1 LKKGLKSLNR
11 LVEELQRLP
20 GIGKKSAERLTF
32 FLLKSDSDLCKNLAQ
47 SIGQLQ
53 ERVRFCS
60 DCGGITETNPCGICS
75 DDQREK
81 ELICVVE
88 EPRDVFAIERTGEFK
103 GVYQVLMGAIS
114 PLDGVGPEDL
124 RIGPLLDKVKNGGVQ
139 EVILATNPNMEGET
153 TASYLS
159 TLLRPYNVRVT
170 RIARGL
176 PMGGDLEY
184 ADEVTLTKSLQ
195 GRQEI

>member
-1 LKKGLKSLNR
+1 MKKGLKSLNR

>member
-1 LKKGLKSLNR
+1 MKKELESLNA
-11 LVEELQRLP
+11 LVQELQRLP

-32 FLLKSDSDLCKNLAQ
+32 FLLKSDPSLCKNLAQ
-47 SIGQLQ
+47 AITQLK
-53 ERVRFCS
+53 EKVGFCS
-60 DCGGITETNPCGICS
+60 ECGGITESDPCGICS
-75 DDQREK
+75 DDQRKK
-81 ELICVVE
+81 EIICVVE
-88 EPRDVFAIERTGEFK
+88 EPRDVFAIEKTGEFH

-114 PLDGVGPEDL
+114 PLDGIGPEDL
-124 RIGPLLDKVKNGGVQ
+124 RIGPLGDRVKSGTVR
-139 EVILATNPNMEGET
+139 EVILATNPNMEGEA

-159 TLLRPYNVRVT
+159 AYLKPFGVRVT

-195 GRQEI
+195 GRHEL